1 MTRWANY
8 PIPQAEIRIP
18 QSVDNG
24 GGGGLYFGSRF
35 NSNTSPAGRNPFMAR
50 FSLIPRE
57 EQYFALFRQMT
68 SHIYDAASQLAEML
82 ADKQENFI
90 DHLRKIKAIEHT
102 CDELTHS
109 ISTKLNS
116 SFITPFDRED
126 IYLLSGALD
135 DIVDLIDDAARALVM
150 YNVRETTDFARQ
162 FGDVL
167 QRMAVQLHEVVSTL
181 ERPAGI
187 APRLVEIHRLENEG
201 DDLYHEAI
209 GELFRGTPDPLR
221 VIRWKDVYDKLEAAV
236 DRCEQAANIIESVI
250 IKHA

>member
-1 MTRWANY
+1 
-8 PIPQAEIRIP
+8 
-18 QSVDNG
+18 
-24 GGGGLYFGSRF
+24 
-35 NSNTSPAGRNPFMAR
+35 MAR

-57 EQYFALFRQMT
+57 EQYFGLFRQMT
-68 SHIYDAASQLAEML
+68 SYIYDAASKLVDML
-82 ADKQENFI
+82 ADKNETFGE
-90 DHLRKIKAIEHT
+90 HLRGINAIEHS

-126 IYLLSGALD
+126 IYLLSSALD
-135 DIVDLIDDAARALVM
+135 DIVDLIDDIARAFVM
-150 YNVRETTDFARQ
+150 YNVNQATDYARQ
-162 FGDVL
+162 FGDVI

-181 ERPAGI
+181 EKPAGI

-221 VIRWKDVYDKLEAAV
+221 VIRWKDIYDKLEAAV
-236 DRCEQAANIIESVI
+236 DRCEQAANIIETVI

>member
-1 MTRWANY
+1 M
-8 PIPQAEIRIP
+8 
-18 QSVDNG
+18 G
-24 GGGGLYFGSRF
+24 
-35 NSNTSPAGRNPFMAR
+35 R
-50 FSLIPRE
+50 FSLIPKE

-68 SHIYDAASQLAEML
+68 SHIYDAASKLAEML
-82 ADKQENFI
+82 AGSPADFKTYL
-90 DHLRKIKAIEHT
+90 DSIKAIEHT

-109 ISTKLNS
+109 ISKKLNT

-126 IYLLSGALD
+126 IYMLSGALD
-135 DIVDLIDDAARALVM
+135 DIVDLIDDSARAIVM
-150 YNVRETTDFARQ
+150 YNVRETTDYARQ
-162 FGDVL
+162 FGDVI

-209 GELFRGTPDPLR
+209 GDLFQGTPDPIR
-221 VIRWKDVYDKLEAAV
+221 VIRWKDIYDKLEAAV
-236 DRCEQAANIIESVI
+236 DRCEQAANIIETVI

>member
-1 MTRWANY
+1 
-8 PIPQAEIRIP
+8 
-18 QSVDNG
+18 
-24 GGGGLYFGSRF
+24 
-35 NSNTSPAGRNPFMAR
+35 MAR
-50 FSLIPRE
+50 FSLIPKE
-57 EQYFALFRQMT
+57 EQYFSLFRQMT
-68 SHIYDAASQLAEML
+68 SHIYDAATKLAEML
-82 ADKQENFI
+82 AGKQEDFPAY
-90 DHLRKIKAIEHT
+90 LKQIKAIEHT

-109 ISTKLNS
+109 ISKKLNS
-116 SFITPFDRED
+116 SFITPFDLED

-162 FGDVL
+162 FGDVI

-209 GELFRGTPDPLR
+209 GELFQGTPDALR
-221 VIRWKDVYDKLEAAV
+221 VIRWKDVYDKLEATV

>member
-1 MTRWANY
+1 
-8 PIPQAEIRIP
+8 
-18 QSVDNG
+18 
-24 GGGGLYFGSRF
+24 
-35 NSNTSPAGRNPFMAR
+35 MAR
-50 FSLIPRE
+50 FSLIPKE

-68 SHIYDAASQLAEML
+68 SHIYDAASQLSEML
-82 ADKQENFI
+82 AAKQEEFPAQ
-90 DHLRKIKAIEHT
+90 LKKIKAIEHA

-109 ISTKLNS
+109 ISKKLNS

-126 IYLLSGALD
+126 IYMLSGALD
-135 DIVDLIDDAARALVM
+135 DIVDLIDDAARAIVM
-150 YNVRETTDFARQ
+150 YNVREATDYARQ

-167 QRMAVQLHEVVSTL
+167 QRMAVQLHEVVSIL

-209 GELFRGTPDPLR
+209 GDLFRDTPDPLR
-221 VIRWKDVYDKLEAAV
+221 VIRWKDIYDKLEGAV

>member
-1 MTRWANY
+1 
-8 PIPQAEIRIP
+8 
-18 QSVDNG
+18 
-24 GGGGLYFGSRF
+24 
-35 NSNTSPAGRNPFMAR
+35 MAR
-50 FSLIPRE
+50 FSLIPKE
-57 EQYFALFRQMT
+57 EQYFVLFRQMT
-68 SHIYDAASQLAEML
+68 SHIYDAATALAEML
-82 ADKQENFI
+82 ADKQESYPA
-90 DHLRKIKAIEHT
+90 HLKKIKAIEHA

-109 ISTKLNS
+109 ISKKLNT

-135 DIVDLIDDAARALVM
+135 DIVDLIDDVARAVVM
-150 YNVRETTDFARQ
+150 YNIRETTDYARQ

-209 GELFRGTPDPLR
+209 GDLFRDTPDPLR
-221 VIRWKDVYDKLEAAV
+221 VIRWKDVYDKLEGAV

>member
-1 MTRWANY
+1 
-8 PIPQAEIRIP
+8 
-18 QSVDNG
+18 
-24 GGGGLYFGSRF
+24 
-35 NSNTSPAGRNPFMAR
+35 MAR

-68 SHIYDAASQLAEML
+68 SYIYDAASKLVDML
-82 ADKQENFI
+82 ADKNETFGS
-90 DHLRKIKAIEHT
+90 HLKDIKSIEHS

-126 IYLLSGALD
+126 IYMLSGALD
-135 DIVDLIDDAARALVM
+135 DIVDLIDDIARAIVM
-150 YNVRETTDFARQ
+150 YNISEATDFARQ
-162 FGDVL
+162 FGDVI

-187 APRLVEIHRLENEG
+187 TPRLVEIHRLENEG

-221 VIRWKDVYDKLEAAV
+221 VIRWKDIYDKLEAAV
-236 DRCEQAANIIESVI
+236 DRCEQAANIIETVI

>member
-1 MTRWANY
+1 M
-8 PIPQAEIRIP
+8 
-18 QSVDNG
+18 G
-24 GGGGLYFGSRF
+24 
-35 NSNTSPAGRNPFMAR
+35 R
-50 FSLIPRE
+50 FSLIPKE

-68 SHIYDAASQLAEML
+68 SHISDAASKLAEML
-82 ADKQENFI
+82 AGKATEFQM
-90 DHLRKIKAIEHT
+90 HLESIKAIEHQ

-109 ISTKLNS
+109 ISKKLNS

-126 IYLLSGALD
+126 IYMLSGALD
-135 DIVDLIDDAARALVM
+135 DIVDLIDDAARAVVM

-162 FGDVL
+162 FGDVI

-187 APRLVEIHRLENEG
+187 SARLVEIHRLENEG

-209 GELFRGTPDPLR
+209 GELFRGTPEPLR
-221 VIRWKDVYDKLEAAV
+221 VIRWKDIYDKLEAAV
-236 DRCEQAANIIESVI
+236 DRCEQAANIIETVI

>member
-1 MTRWANY
+1 
-8 PIPQAEIRIP
+8 
-18 QSVDNG
+18 
-24 GGGGLYFGSRF
+24 
-35 NSNTSPAGRNPFMAR
+35 MAR
-50 FSLIPRE
+50 FSLIPKE
-57 EQYFALFRQMT
+57 EQYFALFREMT
-68 SHIYDAASQLAEML
+68 SHIYDASSALAEML
-82 ADKQENFI
+82 AAEHEEFPG
-90 DHLRKIKAIEHT
+90 HLKKIKAIEHT

-109 ISTKLNS
+109 ISKKLNS

-126 IYLLSGALD
+126 IYMLSGALD
-135 DIVDLIDDAARALVM
+135 DIVDLIDDAARAIVM
-150 YNVRETTDFARQ
+150 YNVRETTDYARQ
-162 FGDVL
+162 FGDVI

-221 VIRWKDVYDKLEAAV
+221 VIRWKDIYDKLEAAV
-236 DRCEQAANIIESVI
+236 DRCEQAANIIETVI

>member
-1 MTRWANY
+1 
-8 PIPQAEIRIP
+8 
-18 QSVDNG
+18 
-24 GGGGLYFGSRF
+24 
-35 NSNTSPAGRNPFMAR
+35 MAR

-57 EQYFALFRQMT
+57 EQYFGLFRQMT
-68 SHIYDAASQLAEML
+68 SYIYDAASKLVEML
-82 ADKQENFI
+82 ADKNDTFAA
-90 DHLRKIKAIEHT
+90 HLRGIKAIEHA

-126 IYLLSGALD
+126 IYMLSGALD
-135 DIVDLIDDAARALVM
+135 DIVDLIDDIARAIVM
-150 YNVRETTDFARQ
+150 YNVSEATDYARQ
-162 FGDVL
+162 FGDVI

-187 APRLVEIHRLENEG
+187 TPRLVEIHRLENEG

-209 GELFRGTPDPLR
+209 GELFRGTPDALR
-221 VIRWKDVYDKLEAAV
+221 VIRWKDIYDKLEAAV
-236 DRCEQAANIIESVI
+236 DRCEQAANIIETVI

>member
-1 MTRWANY
+1 
-8 PIPQAEIRIP
+8 
-18 QSVDNG
+18 
-24 GGGGLYFGSRF
+24 
-35 NSNTSPAGRNPFMAR
+35 MAR
-50 FSLIPRE
+50 FSLIPKE

-68 SHIYDAASQLAEML
+68 SHIYDAASKLAEML
-82 ADKQENFI
+82 AGNPADFQKNLES
-90 DHLRKIKAIEHT
+90 IKSIEHQ

-109 ISTKLNS
+109 ISKKLNS

-126 IYLLSGALD
+126 IYMLSGALD
-135 DIVDLIDDAARALVM
+135 DIVDLIDDAARAVVM
-150 YNVRETTDFARQ
+150 YNVRETTDYARQ
-162 FGDVL
+162 FGDVI

-209 GELFRGTPDPLR
+209 GDLFQGTPEPLR
-221 VIRWKDVYDKLEAAV
+221 VIRWKDIYDKLEAAV
-236 DRCEQAANIIESVI
+236 DRCEQAANIIETII

>member
-1 MTRWANY
+1 
-8 PIPQAEIRIP
+8 
-18 QSVDNG
+18 
-24 GGGGLYFGSRF
+24 
-35 NSNTSPAGRNPFMAR
+35 MAR
-50 FSLIPRE
+50 FSLIPKE
-57 EQYFALFRQMT
+57 EQYFVLFRQMT
-68 SHIYDAASQLAEML
+68 SHIYDAASKLKEML
-82 ADKQENFI
+82 DDKQGDFPA
-90 DHLRKIKAIEHT
+90 HLRQIKAIEHA

-109 ISTKLNS
+109 ISKKLNT

-150 YNVRETTDFARQ
+150 YNVREATGYARQ

-181 ERPAGI
+181 ERPGGI

-209 GELFRGTPDPLR
+209 GDLFRDTPDPLR
-221 VIRWKDVYDKLEAAV
+221 VIRWKDIYDKLEAAV
-236 DRCEQAANIIESVI
+236 DRCEQAANIIETVI

>member
-1 MTRWANY
+1 
-8 PIPQAEIRIP
+8 
-18 QSVDNG
+18 
-24 GGGGLYFGSRF
+24 
-35 NSNTSPAGRNPFMAR
+35 MAR
-50 FSLIPRE
+50 FSLIPKE

-68 SHIYDAASQLAEML
+68 SHIYDAASKLAEML
-82 ADKQENFI
+82 AGKASEFQT
-90 DHLRKIKAIEHT
+90 HLESIKAIEHQ

-109 ISTKLNS
+109 ISKKLNS

-126 IYLLSGALD
+126 IYMLSGALD
-135 DIVDLIDDAARALVM
+135 DIVDLIDDAARAVVM
-150 YNVRETTDFARQ
+150 YNVKETTDYARQ
-162 FGDVL
+162 FGDVI

-209 GELFRGTPDPLR
+209 GDLFRDTPEPLR
-221 VIRWKDVYDKLEAAV
+221 VIRWKDIYDKLEAAV
-236 DRCEQAANIIESVI
+236 DRCEQAANIIETVI

>member
-1 MTRWANY
+1 
-8 PIPQAEIRIP
+8 
-18 QSVDNG
+18 
-24 GGGGLYFGSRF
+24 
-35 NSNTSPAGRNPFMAR
+35 MAR
-50 FSLIPRE
+50 FSLIPKE
-57 EQYFALFRQMT
+57 EQYFLLFRQMT
-68 SHIYDAASQLAEML
+68 SHIYDAASKLAEML
-82 ADKQENFI
+82 AGKQEDFSGY
-90 DHLRKIKAIEHT
+90 LKQIKAIEHT

-109 ISTKLNS
+109 ISKKLNS

-162 FGDVL
+162 FGDVI

-221 VIRWKDVYDKLEAAV
+221 VIRWKDVYDKLEATV